1 MSDAAL
7 APDTRR
13 IGIYGGTFN
22 PIHLGHLKAARE
34 VRDALDLARVIFVP
48 SAQPPHKHEQESDP
62 IAPAVD
68 RMHWVSLAVEDEPD
82 FEVDGLELEREGA
95 SYSVD
100 TLRTL
105 IELKAPARLFFILGH
120 DAFIEMGTWR
130 APEEILEMVDVV
142 VISRPPVSPGPLS
155 EWLPEFARDLV
166 DVAEDGRSAR
176 NRKSGSQILVLD
188 IQALD
193 VSASQ
198 VRSDLAED
206 KAVQDY
212 VPQAALESIVLSGH
226 YGNHLG
232 QDGTDTRGNDLEA
245 TAQLEQLNQTQHQ
258 KLTTIVNAALERNA
272 QKPAALDV
280 RALTSYTD
288 CVVVLTGNSNRQLRA
303 ISESVVKALK
313 SSGDY
318 PLGVEGGGD
327 STWMLI
333 DANDVIV
340 HVFEPDTRELFDIEG
355 LWTDAPRIELDL
367 PDTLKAEGSA
377 EVPPRIA

>member
-1 MSDAAL
+1 
-7 APDTRR
+7 
-13 IGIYGGTFN
+13 
-22 PIHLGHLKAARE
+22 
-34 VRDALDLARVIFVP
+34 VIFVP
-48 SAQPPHKHEQESDP
+48 SAQPPHKHAQENDP

-68 RMHWVSLAVEDEPD
+68 RMHWVSLAIEDEPD

-105 IELKAPARLFFILGH
+105 IELKEPARLFFILGH

-142 VISRPPVSPGPLS
+142 VMSRPPVSPGHLS
-155 EWLPEFARDLV
+155 EWLPEFSRDLV
-166 DVAEDGRSAR
+166 EVAEDGRSAR
-176 NRKSGSQILVLD
+176 NRKSDSQILVLD

-212 VPQAALESIVLSGH
+212 VPQAALEAIVLSGH
-226 YGNHLG
+226 YGNHVA
-232 QDGTDTRGNDLEA
+232 QDVSRRNEDSTDTRGNDLEA
-245 TAQLEQLNQTQHQ
+245 TAQLELLNQTQHQ
-258 KLTTIVNAALERNA
+258 KLATIVNAALERNA
-272 QKPAALDV
+272 QEPAALDV

-303 ISESVVKALK
+303 ISEGIVKALK
-313 SSGDY
+313 AGGDY
-318 PLGVEGGGD
+318 PLGVEGGSD

-340 HVFEPDTRELFDIEG
+340 HVFEPDSRELFDIEG
-355 LWTDAPRIELDL
+355 LWTDAPRLELDL
-367 PDTLKAEGSA
+367 PDTVQPEGNAEA
-377 EVPPRIA
+377 PPRIA